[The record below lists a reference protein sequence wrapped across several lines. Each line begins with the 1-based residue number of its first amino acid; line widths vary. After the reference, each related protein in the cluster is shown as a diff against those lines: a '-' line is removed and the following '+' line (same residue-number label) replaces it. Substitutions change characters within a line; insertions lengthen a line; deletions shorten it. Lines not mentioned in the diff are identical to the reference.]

1 MNKYMD
7 IALEEAYKA
16 AKAGEIPVGAVIVKD
31 NEIIAKSHNLK
42 ETLQNP
48 LAHAEIV
55 AIDEACKKLET
66 WRLTGCEMYVTL
78 EPCSMCASAISHSRL
93 SKVHIGTFNPD
104 TGACGS
110 IINLLDHPL
119 FNHYVS
125 IEWCYDERCS
135 EIVTKFFENRRAENR
150 LNRNSLERIEKEG
163 V

>member
-1 MNKYMD
+1 MENYMD

-16 AKAGEIPVGAVIVKD
+16 KGKGEIPVGAVIVKD
-31 NEIIAKSHNLK
+31 NQVIARTHNLK
-42 ETLQNP
+42 ETLKNP
-48 LAHAEIV
+48 VSHAEIL
-55 AIDEACKKLET
+55 AINEACNAVGD

-78 EPCSMCASAISHSRL
+78 EPCPMCASAISHSRL

-110 IINLLDHPL
+110 VVNLLDYPL
-119 FNHYVS
+119 FNHHVK

-135 EIVTKFFENRRAENR
+135 KIITDFFEERRTENR
-150 LNRNSLERIEKEG
+150 INRNSLDRRNKVG